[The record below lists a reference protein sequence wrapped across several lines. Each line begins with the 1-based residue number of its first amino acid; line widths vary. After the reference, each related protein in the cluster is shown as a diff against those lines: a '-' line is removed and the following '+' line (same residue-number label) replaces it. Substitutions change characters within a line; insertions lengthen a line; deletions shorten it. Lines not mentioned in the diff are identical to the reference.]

1 MDLNFYANEGHNLY
15 KFAKYNI
22 ETINNRKYI
31 VADSSTKNHS
41 SGAPL
46 IDLEEDFS
54 INALVDLLNIGKS
67 AVYEENNLEEQ
78 IINFVNTYS
87 TLGLMNDFPINK
99 YFCLDEKIVLKDYNY
114 IGNSDCTTILDR
126 KEYFKI
132 FFPKCTD
139 KELNELIEKAI
150 KLTETSAM
158 EKYITSDLNKLLI
171 GSNWYCEPLD
181 MFVQY
186 VKYMYNLLN
195 SITISEDLNISELLG
210 QFEVN
215 HLRMLL
221 NQKGTVSIEF
231 PITSLKQFID
241 FYFARTV
248 SRDVNLLKIC
258 KFCNKAFIA
267 NNPKAEY
274 DTPQCKNKANVYK
287 SRSKNK
293 E

>member
-1 MDLNFYANEGHNLY
+1 MDLNFYAYEGRNLF
-15 KFAKYNI
+15 KFARYSI
-22 ETINNRKYI
+22 ELINGKKYI
-31 VADSSTKNHS
+31 VPNSVSNKHD

-54 INALVDLLNIGKS
+54 ENALIDLLNIGKS
-67 AVYEENNLEEQ
+67 AIFNEDDLETK

-99 YFCLDEKIVLKDYNY
+99 YFFLDEEIVLKDYNY
-114 IGNSDCTTILDR
+114 IGGYDFTTNIDR

-139 KELNELIEKAI
+139 RQIDKLIKDTI
-150 KLTETSAM
+150 KLTEKPAM
-158 EKYITSDLNKLLI
+158 EKYITSHLNALLI

-181 MFVQY
+181 MFVKY
-186 VKYMYNLLN
+186 VTNMYNLLK
-195 SITISEDLNISELLG
+195 SIIDSQEFNNTEFMR

-221 NQKGTVSIEF
+221 YQKGNVSIEI
-231 PITSLKQFID
+231 PIFCLKQFID
-241 FYFARTV
+241 FYFAKTV
-248 SRDVNLLKIC
+248 ARDINLLKIC

-274 DTPQCKNKANVYK
+274 HSPQCKNKANVYK
-287 SRSKNK
+287 SRAKNK
-293 E
+293 

>member
-67 AVYEENNLEEQ
+67 AVYEENHLEEQ

-87 TLGLMNDFPINK
+87 TLGLM
-99 YFCLDEKIVLKDYNY
+99 
-114 IGNSDCTTILDR
+114 
-126 KEYFKI
+126 
-132 FFPKCTD
+132 
-139 KELNELIEKAI
+139 
-150 KLTETSAM
+150 
-158 EKYITSDLNKLLI
+158 NKLLI

-195 SITISEDLNISELLG
+195 AIINKEDTVETKYNA
-210 QFEVN
+210 FEVN
-215 HLRMLL
+215 HINMFLT
-221 NQKGTVSIEF
+221 QKENVNIEI

-287 SRSKNK
+287 SRAKNK
-293 E
+293 

>member
-67 AVYEENNLEEQ
+67 AVFEENNLEEQ

-87 TLGLMNDFPINK
+87 TLGLMSDFPINK

-126 KEYFKI
+126 EDYFKI

-139 KELNELIEKAI
+139 KELNELIEKAL
-150 KLTETSAM
+150 KLAETSAM

-171 GSNWYCEPLD
+171 GSSWYCEPLD

-195 SITISEDLNISELLG
+195 SITTSEDLNISELLS

-231 PITSLKQFID
+231 PITSSKQFID
-241 FYFARTV
+241 FYFAKTV

-287 SRSKNK
+287 SRAKNK

>member
-114 IGNSDCTTILDR
+114 IGNSDCTTILGRED
-126 KEYFKI
+126 YFKI

-139 KELNELIEKAI
+139 KELNELIEKSV

-171 GSNWYCEPLD
+171 GSNLYCEPLD

-186 VKYMYNLLN
+186 VKYMYN
-195 SITISEDLNISELLG
+195 I
-210 QFEVN
+210 
-215 HLRMLL
+215 MLL
-221 NQKGTVSIEF
+221 KLI
-231 PITSLKQFID
+231 I
-241 FYFARTV
+241 
-248 SRDVNLLKIC
+248 
-258 KFCNKAFIA
+258 
-267 NNPKAEY
+267 
-274 DTPQCKNKANVYK
+274 
-287 SRSKNK
+287 
-293 E
+293 

>member
-114 IGNSDCTTILDR
+114 IGNSDCTTILGRED
-126 KEYFKI
+126 YFKI

-139 KELNELIEKAI
+139 KELNELIEKAV
-150 KLTETSAM
+150 KLTKTSAM

-171 GSNWYCEPLD
+171 GSNLYCEPLD

-195 SITISEDLNISELLG
+195 SITTSEDLNISELLS

-287 SRSKNK
+287 SRAKNK
-293 E
+293 

>member
-1 MDLNFYANEGHNLY
+1 MDLNFYANEGKNLS

-22 ETINNRKYI
+22 ETINNKKYI
-31 VADSSTKNHS
+31 VADSSTKKNS

-46 IDLEEDFS
+46 IDLEE
-54 INALVDLLNIGKS
+54 
-67 AVYEENNLEEQ
+67 Q
-78 IINFVNTYS
+78 IINFVNKYS
-87 TLGLMNDFPINK
+87 TLGLMNDFPMNK

-114 IGNSDCTTILDR
+114 IGDSDCTTILGRED
-126 KEYFKI
+126 YFKI

-158 EKYITSDLNKLLI
+158 EKHITSDLNKLLI

-181 MFVQY
+181 MFVQC

-195 SITISEDLNISELLG
+195 AIINKKDSVETKYNA
-210 QFEVN
+210 FEVN
-215 HLRMLL
+215 HINMFLT
-221 NQKGTVSIEF
+221 QKEIVNIEI

-274 DTPQCKNKANVYK
+274 DTPQCKNKANVYSFRK
-287 SRSKNK
+287 RAQEEEN
-293 E
+293 

>member
-126 KEYFKI
+126 EDYFKI

-150 KLTETSAM
+150 KLAETSAM
-158 EKYITSDLNKLLI
+158 EKYITSDLNKLLF

-186 VKYMYNLLN
+186 VKYMYNLLS
-195 SITISEDLNISELLG
+195 SITISEDLNISELLN

>member
-1 MDLNFYANEGHNLY
+1 MDLNFYANEGSNLS
-15 KFAKYNI
+15 KFVKYNI
-22 ETINNRKYI
+22 ETINNKKYI
-31 VADSSTKNHS
+31 VADSSTKKHS

-87 TLGLMNDFPINK
+87 TLGLMNDFPVNK

-114 IGNSDCTTILDR
+114 IGNSDCTTILGRED
-126 KEYFKI
+126 YFKI

-150 KLTETSAM
+150 KLAETSAM
-158 EKYITSDLNKLLI
+158 EKHITSDLNKLLI

-181 MFVQY
+181 MFIQY

-195 SITISEDLNISELLG
+195 AIINKEDTVETKYSA
-210 QFEVN
+210 FEVN
-215 HLRMLL
+215 HINMFLT
-221 NQKGTVSIEF
+221 QKEIVNIEI

-287 SRSKNK
+287 SRAKNK
-293 E
+293 

>member
-67 AVYEENNLEEQ
+67 AVFEENNLEEQ

-87 TLGLMNDFPINK
+87 TLGLMSDFPINK
-99 YFCLDEKIVLKDYNY
+99 YFCLDKKIVLKDYNY
-114 IGNSDCTTILDR
+114 IENSDCTTILDR
-126 KEYFKI
+126 EDYFKI

-150 KLTETSAM
+150 KLAETSAM

-181 MFVQY
+181 MFIQY

-195 SITISEDLNISELLG
+195 AII
-210 QFEVN
+210 
-215 HLRMLL
+215 
-221 NQKGTVSIEF
+221 
-231 PITSLKQFID
+231 
-241 FYFARTV
+241 
-248 SRDVNLLKIC
+248 
-258 KFCNKAFIA
+258 NK
-267 NNPKAEY
+267 
-274 DTPQCKNKANVYK
+274 
-287 SRSKNK
+287 
-293 E
+293 

>member
-31 VADSSTKNHS
+31 VADRSTKNHS

-67 AVYEENNLEEQ
+67 AVFEENNLEEQ

-87 TLGLMNDFPINK
+87 TLGLMSDFPINK

-114 IGNSDCTTILDR
+114 IENSDCTTILDR
-126 KEYFKI
+126 EDYFKI

-150 KLTETSAM
+150 KLVETSAM

-181 MFVQY
+181 IFVQY

-195 SITISEDLNISELLG
+195 SITTSEDLNISELLS

-231 PITSLKQFID
+231 QITSLKQFID

-287 SRSKNK
+287 SRAKNK
-293 E
+293 

>member
-1 MDLNFYANEGHNLY
+1 
-15 KFAKYNI
+15 
-22 ETINNRKYI
+22 
-31 VADSSTKNHS
+31 
-41 SGAPL
+41 
-46 IDLEEDFS
+46 
-54 INALVDLLNIGKS
+54 
-67 AVYEENNLEEQ
+67 
-78 IINFVNTYS
+78 
-87 TLGLMNDFPINK
+87 MNDFPINK

-114 IGNSDCTTILDR
+114 IGNSDCTTILSRED
-126 KEYFKI
+126 YFKI

-139 KELNELIEKAI
+139 KELKELIEKAI

-158 EKYITSDLNKLLI
+158 EKHITSDLNKLLI

-181 MFVQY
+181 MFIQY

-195 SITISEDLNISELLG
+195 SITTSEDLNISELLS

-215 HLRMLL
+215 HLKMLL
-221 NQKGTVSIEF
+221 NQKETISIEF

-287 SRSKNK
+287 SRAKNK
-293 E
+293 

>member
-287 SRSKNK
+287 SRAKNK
-293 E
+293 

>member
-126 KEYFKI
+126 EDYFKI

-150 KLTETSAM
+150 KLAETSAM

-181 MFVQY
+181 MFIQY

-195 SITISEDLNISELLG
+195 SITTSEDLNISELLS

-231 PITSLKQFID
+231 PITSSKQFID

-287 SRSKNK
+287 SRAKNK
-293 E
+293 

>member
-126 KEYFKI
+126 EDYFKI
-132 FFPKCTD
+132 FFPKCID

-150 KLTETSAM
+150 KLAETSAM

-181 MFVQY
+181 IFIQY

-195 SITISEDLNISELLG
+195 SITTSEDLNISELLS

-231 PITSLKQFID
+231 QITSLKQFID

-287 SRSKNK
+287 SRAKNK
-293 E
+293 